1 MKVADLLFG
10 ADWIFYV
17 LFAVLAVY
25 SVILIS
31 GHGGFLIAGYNTASK
46 EEKAKYDEKKLCRVK
61 GIGVLVIAVFV
72 LLIVLFQNILPSFF
86 VYIAVGIVFVDIFIT
101 NILKNTICKR
111 GQNV

>member
-17 LFAVLAVY
+17 LFAILAIY
-25 SVILIS
+25 SIMLIS

-46 EEKAKYDEKKLCRVK
+46 EEKAKYDEKKLYRVK
-61 GIGVLVIAVFV
+61 GIGVLAITVFAF
-72 LLIVLFQNILPSFF
+72 LIVLFQNVLPSFF
-86 VYIAVGIVFVDIFIT
+86 VYIAVEIVLVDVFIT

-111 GQNV
+111 